1 MRGKAGGG
9 RRSVETAAAR
19 AEREAE
25 TLQSR
30 VEHEVGVVAG
40 EERLMAEFER
50 AYGEAFFGATPADP
64 GNWREIERTA
74 ARLER
79 AREGYARA
87 RARLGTEP
95 GERPATARERA
106 GAQRV
111 IATYREL
118 RTLEGR
124 LDGLLGA
131 RLRATAGISGE
142 INEPAVEPG
151 VALGEA
157 AGVAAGRGHAV
168 AERAA
173 AMGLA
178 DAGFGGAG
186 HVALAAE
193 SEAVARPG
201 EAAGGMRG
209 EVEARRLGG
218 GELGLWAQA
227 AQAADEVRLGE
238 LLANYEA
245 SRRLFDQ
252 KGDGRGGRAALAE
265 LTAAE
270 LELDRFEFDQRR
282 ELHAAMRTDERVAAE
297 LTAAEGRAARL
308 PDAAN
313 LLAYERAALRARE
326 LEARREALEARV
338 ARLEERRLGREAE
351 RLEPGL
357 TRRPTRWKR
366 AAYVRLLHRK
376 LSLARGYGAGKRE
389 ERAGDG
395 PGAAG
400 GGGAGRTVRAAR
412 QRLEGALKALEARPS
427 VEALGEVREAVARHH
442 AAMVAEGRREFGAER
457 RTARKLL
464 TQVTSQIERLDQGTV
479 TQPSEY
485 RDELVRRRANGL
497 RRYLAAQAD
506 VELGWRWL
514 RINADGGSGAGLDGA
529 LARLRWGDLTAESLA
544 RLGREA
550 ALALR
555 AATGRMPAPVPVRA
569 ARDGPAAALAELP
582 RLHRALLGAAR
593 EVRRRRLRAQ
603 RDGAAVRPGHGVE
616 TPGAAAVGGLERLRG
631 AVADYQGCA
640 AAAYRLAVHV
650 EAPGSRRVLP
660 AAAFLGH
667 PRFAGAPERAALAW
681 TAHAMRQGVAPMQ
694 AAASLAQGAA
704 WRSAPPRVISMRCA
718 RAATAAVGRWLSLL
732 YKQAQAL
739 VLVR

>member
-1 MRGKAGGG
+1 MRGKTGGS
-9 RRSVETAAAR
+9 RRSAETAAAR
-19 AEREAE
+19 AEREAKA
-25 TLQSR
+25 LPLR
-30 VEHEVGVVAG
+30 VEHEVGVLAG
-40 EERLMAEFER
+40 DERLMAEFER
-50 AYGEAFFGATPADP
+50 AYGEAYFGATPADP

-74 ARLER
+74 ERLER

-124 LDGLLGA
+124 LDDLLGA
-131 RLRATAGISGE
+131 RSTATAGTFGE

-151 VALGEA
+151 AALGEA
-157 AGVAAGRGHAV
+157 AGGAAGRGHAV
-168 AERAA
+168 AERAV

-193 SEAVARPG
+193 REAVARPG
-201 EAAGGMRG
+201 EAAAGLGG

-218 GELGLWAQA
+218 GAGLGAGA
-227 AQAADEVRLGE
+227 AQAADDARLGE
-238 LLANYEA
+238 LLADYEA
-245 SRRLFDQ
+245 SRRLFAYE
-252 KGDGRGGRAALAE
+252 GGGRGGRAALAE

-270 LELDRFEFDQRR
+270 LELERLEFDQRR
-282 ELHAAMRTDERVAAE
+282 ELHAVVRTDERVAEE

-313 LLAYERAALRARE
+313 LSAYERAALRARE

-357 TRRPTRWKR
+357 TSRPTRWKR

-376 LSLARGYGAGKRE
+376 LSLARGFGAGARE
-389 ERAGDG
+389 EGAGDR
-395 PGAAG
+395 PGEAG
-400 GGGAGRTVRAAR
+400 GGGVGRTVRAAR

-442 AAMVAEGRREFGAER
+442 AAMVAEGMREFGAER

-464 TQVTSQIERLDQGTV
+464 TQVMSEIERLDQGAV

-514 RINADGGSGAGLDGA
+514 RIKADGGSGAGLDGA
-529 LARLRWGDLTAESLA
+529 LARLRRGDLTAESLA

-555 AATGRMPAPVPVRA
+555 AATGRMPAPAPVRA
-569 ARDGPAAALAELP
+569 ARDGPATALAELP

-593 EVRRRRLRAQ
+593 EVRRGRLRAQ
-603 RDGAAVRPGHGVE
+603 RDGAAVRPGHGAGA
-616 TPGAAAVGGLERLRG
+616 PGVAAVAGLERLRG

-640 AAAYRLAVHV
+640 AAAYRLAVRV
-650 EAPGSRRVLP
+650 EAPGAHRVLP
-660 AAAFLGH
+660 VTAFLDH
-667 PRFAGAPERAALAW
+667 PRFAGAPERAALVW

-704 WRSAPPRVISMRCA
+704 WRSAPPQVISMRCA
-718 RAATAAVGRWLSLL
+718 RAATAAVGRWLSLV

-739 VLVR
+739 VLER